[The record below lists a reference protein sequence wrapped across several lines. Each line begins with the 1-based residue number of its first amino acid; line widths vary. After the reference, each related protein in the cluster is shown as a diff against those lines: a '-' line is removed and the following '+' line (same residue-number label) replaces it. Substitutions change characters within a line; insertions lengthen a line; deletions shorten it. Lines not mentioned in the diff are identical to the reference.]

1 MHEHNSIGR
10 LADSESFE
18 NGQKGTRTLFT
29 VKFGALTAWLRDVT
43 AIVLMWKAIAYLSRV
58 AG

>member
-1 MHEHNSIGR
+1 MHTHNPIGR

-18 NGQKGTRTLFT
+18 NGQKGSHTLFT
-29 VKFGALTAWLRDVT
+29 IKFGALTAWFRDVT
-43 AIVLMWKAIAYLSRV
+43 AIVLMWKAIAYLSRL